1 MRKISTLALALSI
14 LAVSCNKE
22 ADKVGSVGAEAG
34 AINVTAR
41 VNNVTRATTEGAVTT
56 FEYGDQ
62 LTLYVWTGDNTTV
75 PAERWIDGEVLTYN
89 ETTLLWEPEKLMKW
103 KNLTD
108 AHYFLGVYPARAITN
123 FTADPFEQNL
133 DPAAK
138 YDINDLLVATILGD
152 GVKASVVPVPLT
164 MDHLMAKLNVTL
176 KFRDQW
182 GGIPDKVAVSVKGSA
197 TGTVDYISKT
207 VTPGNDVAQMPV
219 VWRSADLQAPVTY
232 YSSYVIPQTG
242 ITEVVVNVNGTEYV
256 YTHPSDIPF
265 AKGHVTTLPLIVG
278 KDAIVLADEGITVGD
293 WTEGALPAGLGENT
307 VVVPN
312 DTDLGTIK
320 ADYVASDGE
329 TLFGT
334 LDVEHYPV
342 KISIANG
349 ATVTLDGV
357 TISGANNSSYQ
368 WAGLNC
374 EGNAT
379 IILKDGTT
387 NTVKGF
393 YENWPGI
400 YVPEGSTLTIQ
411 GETLGT
417 GKLIASSNGY
427 GCGIGGGWNM
437 FGGSIGNINIEGG
450 NVTAT
455 GGIGGAGIGGGN
467 TQSCGA
473 ISITGGTITSTG
485 GKNGA
490 GIGSGRGGS
499 CVSINIS
506 GGTVTATGGDNA
518 AGIGGGGTTGST
530 DASCGDITITSGVTK
545 VTAQKGSGASNSI
558 GAGIGICGTVTIGGV
573 VGAITDSP
581 YIYPEPPKNL
591 ADATA
596 EDVGKV
602 IAADGKIYINAEAA
616 TNASTTAVAVI
627 AYVGTAGSVD
637 ASSASYKGLAIALS
651 DANSG
656 SNCQWAESYANCLSS
671 SQTSD
676 ISTAL
681 GFKNGIACTSTLTS
695 DGHTHAAAT
704 AAASNNGTAAPT
716 GASGWFMPSMGQ
728 WNLIVQ
734 GLATK
739 KAGSAVTTDLTTSE
753 NNTYKA
759 NNLNSVI
766 TDAGGTE
773 FQSRYWASTE
783 QTHVRAWAIYF
794 SNGCASNYSKNN
806 NYYVR
811 SVLAF

>member
-1 MRKISTLALALSI
+1 MKKLSILALALSI

-22 ADKVGSVGAEAG
+22 AGEMGSGQGKAG
-34 AINVTAR
+34 EIR
-41 VNNVTRATTEGAVTT
+41 VSATVNGITKATTQGAVTT
-56 FEYGDQ
+56 FDDGDQ
-62 LTLYVWTGDNTTV
+62 LSLYVWTGDNTAV
-75 PAERWIDGEVLTYN
+75 PADPWINGEVNTYN
-89 ETTLLWEPEKLMKW
+89 WETKQWNPANLMLWQNGTAP
-103 KNLTD
+103 
-108 AHYFLGVYPARAITN
+108 HYFLGVYPARAISN
-123 FTADPFEQNL
+123 FTADPFEQT
-133 DPAAK
+133 ASYEAS
-138 YDINDLLVATILGD
+138 DLLVATILGD
-152 GVKASVVPVPLT
+152 GVVATTDPVPLV
-164 MDHLMAKLNVTL
+164 MDHLMAQLKVTL
-176 KFRDQW
+176 TLRNQW
-182 GGIPDKVAVSVKGSA
+182 SGDPEVHVYVKA
-197 TGTVDYISKT
+197 AYTGTVDYLSKT
-207 VTPGNDVAQMPV
+207 ITPGNDITTFGFGGLGEGFQ
-219 VWRSADLQAPVTY
+219 STLI
-232 YSSYVIPQTG
+232 IPQEGVTE
-242 ITEVVVNVNGTEYV
+242 ITVTVNGTKYV
-256 YTHPSDIPF
+256 YTHPTSIPLT
-265 AKGHVTTLPLIVG
+265 KGHVTTLPLVVG
-278 KDAIVLADEGITVGD
+278 KDVIELADNITVDGWD
-293 WTEGALPAGLGENT
+293 AGELPDDLGTGT
-307 VVVPN
+307 VVVPKF
-312 DTDLGTIK
+312 TDLSTLT
-320 ADYVASDGE
+320 ADYVAKDGY
-329 TLFGT
+329 TLTGT

-342 KISIANG
+342 KISIAKG

-357 TISGANNSSYQ
+357 TINGANNSSYQ

-393 YENWPGI
+393 YENWAGI
-400 YVPEGSTLTIQ
+400 YVPEGCTLTIQ
-411 GETLGT
+411 GQTLGT

-427 GCGIGGGWNM
+427 GCGIGGGWASA
-437 FGGSIGNINIEGG
+437 GGSCGNINIEGG

-473 ISITGGTITSTG
+473 ISITGGTIISTG

-506 GGTVTATGGDNA
+506 GGTVTATGGENA
-518 AGIGGGGTTGST
+518 AGIGGGGQANPTGS
-530 DASCGDITITSGVTK
+530 SCGDITITSDVTK
-545 VTAQKGSGASNSI
+545 VTATKGENAPNSI
-558 GAGIGICGTVTIGGV
+558 GAAEGGTCGTVTIGGV
-573 VGAITDSP
+573 VTGNISESP
-581 YIYPEPPKNL
+581 YIYPEPPKSL

-627 AYVGTAGSVD
+627 AYVGSAGSVD
-637 ASSASYKGLAIALS
+637 ASSDTYKGLAIALS

-656 SNCQWAESYANCLSS
+656 SNCKWAEEFANCLSS

-759 NNLNSVI
+759 DNLNSVI
-766 TDAGGTE
+766 TDAGGTG
-773 FQSRYWASTE
+773 FKNRYWASTE

-794 SNGCASNYSKNN
+794 ANGYATNYAKGND
-806 NYYVR
+806 YYVR
-811 SVLAF
+811 SAFAF